1 MGLGEERK
9 EKRRDTSAH
18 PIGDRFLYEP
28 ASLFRSISARAKQKK
43 GGGRWKERGGAV
55 RPLLLRPRVE
65 ENGDTLANL
74 KRNDRPT
81 YPVCEMPGSFCEA
94 PDESQN
100 LETSAHSHS
109 P

>member
-28 ASLFRSISARAKQKK
+28 ASPFRSISARAKQMK

-55 RPLLLRPRVE
+55 GPLLLRPRVE
-65 ENGDTLANL
+65 ENGDALANL
-74 KRNDRPT
+74 KRKDRPNRIQF
-81 YPVCEMPGSFCEA
+81 CEMPGS
-94 PDESQN
+94 
-100 LETSAHSHS
+100 SAKLPMSHIIYNFRTRS
-109 P
+109 